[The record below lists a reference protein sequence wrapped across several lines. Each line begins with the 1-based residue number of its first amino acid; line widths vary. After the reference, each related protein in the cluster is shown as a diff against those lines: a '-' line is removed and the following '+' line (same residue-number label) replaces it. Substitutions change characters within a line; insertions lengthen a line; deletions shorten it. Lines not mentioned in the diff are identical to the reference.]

1 MLLHFDDE
9 LGYAQRLAALSGMN
23 AAVIERH
30 CFPDGEVKLRLP
42 PRLPPRTVLLRSL
55 HHPNEK
61 LVEVMLAARA
71 ARELGATH
79 LTLVAPYLAYM
90 RQDAAFL
97 PGEAV
102 SQRIVGAWLAQLF
115 DAVLTIDPHLHR
127 VGQMHEAVPAAVSV
141 ALSAAALIGA
151 RYRGSGVFMLGPDQ
165 EAETWVNAAAG
176 AAGCSAAVCTKR
188 RRGDR
193 SVEIELPK
201 TDFSNRY
208 VVVVDDVASTG
219 RTLAT
224 AACMV
229 LTAGA
234 RRVDVA
240 VTHALLVEDAEAELA
255 SAGISDFVSTDTV
268 PHASNRICT
277 AALVADA
284 LYSLHE
290 ARQA

>member
-30 CFPDGEVKLRLP
+30 RFPDGEVKLRLP

-61 LVEVMLAARA
+61 LVELMLAARA
-71 ARELGATH
+71 ARELGATD

-127 VGQMHEAVPAAVSV
+127 VQVLRDAIPVDGAR
-141 ALSAAALIGA
+141 ALSAAPLLGAAL
-151 RYRGSGVFMLGPDQ
+151 RDSCSLMLGPD
-165 EAETWVNAAAG
+165 AESEPWVRAAAE
-176 AAGCSAAVCTKR
+176 AAGCSAAVCRKR
-188 RRGDR
+188 RYGDCD
-193 SVEIELPK
+193 VEVVLPQIDL
-201 TDFSNRY
+201 TGRDI
-208 VVVVDDVASTG
+208 VVVDDVASTG
-219 RTLAT
+219 GTLAAVT
-224 AACMV
+224 RLALAGGAA
-229 LTAGA
+229 
-234 RRVDVA
+234 RVDVA
-240 VTHALLVEDAEAELA
+240 VTHPLFVGDAEAVLRA
-255 SAGISDFVSTDTV
+255 AGVTQLVSTDTV
-268 PHASNRICT
+268 PHWSNRVST
-277 AALVADA
+277 APLVAEA
-284 LYSLHE
+284 LA
-290 ARQA
+290 ARA

>member
-61 LVEVMLAARA
+61 LVELMLAARA

-90 RQDAAFL
+90 RQDAAFV

-127 VGQMHEAVPAAVSV
+127 VEDLHDAVPAATAI
-141 ALSAAALIGA
+141 ALSAAALIGRA
-151 RYRGSGVFMLGPDQ
+151 FHTVDVLMLGPDA
-165 EAETWVNAAAG
+165 EAEPWVRAAAAAAG
-176 AAGCSAAVCTKR
+176 CVAAVCRKQ

-193 SVEIELPK
+193 DVEVALP
-201 TDFSNRY
+201 DVSLAGRH
-208 VVVVDDVASTG
+208 VVIVDDVASTG
-219 RTLAT
+219 RTLA
-224 AACMV
+224 AVARRA
-229 LTAGA
+229 LAAGA
-234 RRVDVA
+234 QRVDVA
-240 VTHALLVEDAEAELA
+240 VTHALLVGDAADALR
-255 SAGISDFVSTDTV
+255 SAGIAELISTDTV
-268 PHASNRICT
+268 PHPSNRIAT
-277 AALVADA
+277 AGLVAHA
-284 LYSLHE
+284 LRGLLT
-290 ARQA
+290 